1 MKFIESVKV
10 VVDEHVRNP
19 LQIVNMAKKD
29 LKKQFSGT
37 ALGVLW
43 PLIKNMIFV
52 FAYWFTIQIGLKGT
66 TKSIDQPY
74 IIWLVIGL
82 VPWFFIRDTLVPAA
96 SSIRRNRYLVTKI
109 VFPTSIIPTFKVLS
123 GFISSFMFVGIAI
136 IMCIASGI
144 YPDIYW
150 LQTIYYA
157 FAAFILLA
165 AISLTTS
172 ALVVVSRDVEFLLN
186 SIIVLI
192 FWISPILWPIAN
204 ITNPLLNT
212 VVKLNPFFY
221 VIEGFRDS
229 ILYHQWFWQS
239 PALTLY
245 FWGVVLILMLFGIFI
260 HGKLRDYFADIL

>member
-1 MKFIESVKV
+1 MKFTESIKV
-10 VVDEHVRNP
+10 LANEHIKNP
-19 LQIVNMAKKD
+19 LQILNMAKKD

-43 PLIKNMIFV
+43 PLIKNMIYV

-74 IIWLVIGL
+74 IIWLAVGL
-82 VPWFFIRDTLVPAA
+82 VPWFFIRDTIVPAA
-96 SSIRRNRYLVTKI
+96 SSIRSNRYLVTKT

-123 GFISSFMFVGIAI
+123 GFISSFMFIGIVI
-136 IMCIASGI
+136 LMCIGSGI

-157 FAAFILLA
+157 FAAFILLV

-172 ALVVVSRDVEFLLN
+172 ALVVVSRDVEFLLK

-192 FWISPILWPIAN
+192 FWVSPILWPISN
-204 ITNPLLNT
+204 IKNQLLSII
-212 VVKLNPFFY
+212 VKLNPFFY
-221 VIEGFRDS
+221 IIEGFRNS
-229 ILYHQWFWQS
+229 ILYHKWFWES

-245 FWGVVLILMLFGIFI
+245 FWGIVLILLAVGIFI